1 MTSWCSS
8 AQAFW
13 LSLTLP
19 IGACVSSIDGHPWT
33 FVVIVL
39 FVVPALDAMI
49 GRGAP
54 VSGQA
59 LEKSAERQVPCWFAL
74 TWACAVAI
82 GAYRAVHVPA
92 LQLIGL
98 IVGCGVL
105 SATAMAH
112 LHELTHRPGKI
123 WRLFSDLAFIVAGYP
138 HYRVAHQLHHEHLG
152 NPEFGSTAS
161 VGTSVWRHVGRSY
174 TSALKSSFTQ
184 SFFQHGGVPRAVFQ
198 KTFVAVLLLGAAL
211 TLHLWRV
218 ALFYVGY
225 AAVSVFIVEAVGYMQ
240 HYGFDQ
246 DPRPGAATSW
256 DVDFWLSNCLLVNN
270 GFHGSHHQDGHL
282 PYQRLA
288 GQHATLPG
296 GYFQMLWLT
305 LVPPCWFL
313 VMDRRVRILLARQ
326 RRKDTAS
333 GDQLG
338 RDGCEIV

>member
-1 MTSWCSS
+1 MTCWRSTG
-8 AQAFW
+8 QAFW

-19 IGACVSSIDGHPWT
+19 IGACVSLFGGHPWAY
-33 FVVIVL
+33 VVIVL
-39 FVVPALDAMI
+39 IAIPVLEAMI

-59 LEKSAERQVPCWFAL
+59 IDKTAEQQVPCWFAL
-74 TWACAVAI
+74 IWTCAVVI
-82 GAYRAVHVPA
+82 GVYRAAHAPA
-92 LQLIGL
+92 PELIGL

-123 WRLFSDLAFIVAGYP
+123 WRLLSDLAFIVAGYP
-138 HYRVAHQLHHEHLG
+138 HYRVAHRLHHEHVG

-174 TSALKSSFTQ
+174 ASALKSSFART
-184 SFFQHGGVPRAVFQ
+184 SFQHGMVPLSLFQ
-198 KTFVAVLLLGAAL
+198 NAFVGLSLLGTAL
-211 TLHLWRV
+211 TLQLWRV

-240 HYGFDQ
+240 HYGFDR
-246 DPRPGAATSW
+246 DPRPTTATSW

-288 GQHATLPG
+288 AQRATLPG

-305 LVPPCWFL
+305 LVPPLWFS
-313 VMDRRVRILLARQ
+313 VMDRRVRILLRRQ
-326 RRKDTAS
+326 RRQDAAFR
-333 GDQLG
+333 DQMA